1 MRIDDT
7 VRCAAIIIDEFQTLG
22 FAVVPALQCDVAAL
36 RDILVLDA
44 VLELSFVY

>member
-7 VRCAAIIIDEFQTLG
+7 VRCAAIVIDEFQTLG
-22 FAVVPALQCDVAAL
+22 FAVIPALQCDITAL
-36 RDILVLDA
+36 GDVLVLDA